1 MSASSYF
8 TNAESKDSLSHYLG
22 SISKYPLLSEEK
34 ERTLANKVVTENC
47 SQSLNELMLPHL
59 RYVAYIAKNFVGYGM
74 STLDIIQA
82 GNVGLI
88 KAIKKFNPARGI
100 RLVSFAIHW
109 IKSEINEY
117 IIKNWSMVKV
127 ATTKEQRKLFFNLR
141 KHKNDSGWVSEEQA
155 KDIAKNLKVR
165 VRDVFVMDG
174 RLSNKDK
181 QLESHNY
188 DEEFHC
194 PYTEDN
200 YFREH
205 RDDFADNH
213 EEENWSNHLSSE
225 LKIAIQKLDER
236 SKDII
241 FHRWLTNEK
250 ATLSELADKHQL
262 SAERIRQ
269 IEVATLAKLKNLM
282 GHIPMANAA

>member
-8 TNAESKDSLSHYLG
+8 NNAESKDSLSYYLG
-22 SISKYPLLSEEK
+22 SINKYPLLEESREK
-34 ERTLANKVVTENC
+34 TLAHRVFHDNC
-47 SQSLNELMLPHL
+47 EQSLNALVLPHL
-59 RYVAYIAKNFVGYGM
+59 RYVVHIAKSFSGYGM

-82 GNVGLI
+82 GNIGLI
-88 KAIKKFNPARGI
+88 KAIKRFNPARGI

-109 IKSEINEY
+109 IKSEINEF

-127 ATTKEQRKLFFNLR
+127 ATTKEQRKLFFNLKR
-141 KHKNDSGWVSEEQA
+141 LKTNSGWINEKQA
-155 KDIAKNLKVR
+155 KDIASDLKVR
-165 VRDVFVMDG
+165 VKDVFLMDG

-181 QLESHNY
+181 QLDNNNY
-188 DEEFHC
+188 DDDFHC

-200 YFREH
+200 KFREH
-205 RDDFADNH
+205 REDFVEHH
-213 EEENWSNHLSSE
+213 EEDNWKRHLSSE

-241 FHRWLTNEK
+241 LNRWLTNEK
-250 ATLSELADKHQL
+250 VTLAELAERHQL

-269 IEVATLAKLKNLM
+269 IECSTLDKLKNLL